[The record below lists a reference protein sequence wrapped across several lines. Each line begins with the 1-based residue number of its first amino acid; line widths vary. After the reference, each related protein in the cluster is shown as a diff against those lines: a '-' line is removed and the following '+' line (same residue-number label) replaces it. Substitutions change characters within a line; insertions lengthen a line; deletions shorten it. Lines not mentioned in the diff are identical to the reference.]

1 MRDGSKQIFK
11 FWYVACVTWAN
22 CSVKTWIPTMFAKHH
37 KQRTPLNFLSRR
49 ALYILHHVEMLMV
62 LGMAL
67 EIRLK
72 SKYTLPL
79 ELLIYRWFAG
89 MFHNVPVFSCDKL
102 WLQGAMLSNQQH
114 FTLMTVRPWIVLTAN
129 LGRKSS
135 SSPKL
140 FLLACKGLG
149 AKQLWRLLVYMFGN
163 HHWSCCG
170 SVHECWAV
178 KGA

>member
-37 KQRTPLNFLSRR
+37 DAHGGT
-49 ALYILHHVEMLMV
+49 
-62 LGMAL
+62 AL
-67 EIRLK
+67 EIRLM

-140 FLLACKGLG
+140 FLRALELSNFGGSWSTCLEIIIDPVAVVFMSVGQSRVHTYI
-149 AKQLWRLLVYMFGN
+149 QLYHPN
-163 HHWSCCG
+163 
-170 SVHECWAV
+170 
-178 KGA
+178 